1 MRRIYHLCGTPAK
14 SEYPEPNHEETTD
27 KPKLR
32 GILQNS
38 WPVLFKNFSTVKDK
52 KNENLFLIK
61 EDCKENYQLNA
72 MIDSRLN
79 EGEEYL

>member
-1 MRRIYHLCGTPAK
+1 MRRIYHLCSTPAK

-38 WPVLFKNFSTVKDK
+38 TVKDK
-52 KNENLFLIK
+52 KNENLLLIK
-61 EDCKENYQLNA
+61 EDYKENYQLNA
-72 MIDSRLN
+72 MIDFRLN
-79 EGEEYL
+79 GGEEYL